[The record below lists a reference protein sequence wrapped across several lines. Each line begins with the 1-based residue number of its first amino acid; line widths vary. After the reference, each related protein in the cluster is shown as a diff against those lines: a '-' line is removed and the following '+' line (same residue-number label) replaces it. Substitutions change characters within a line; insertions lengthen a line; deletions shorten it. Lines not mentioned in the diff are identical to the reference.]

1 VTTETV
7 DSKVDALVAR
17 VAEQG
22 TEIAQMRR
30 ALLSLGSALMA
41 GGPPGPVGYV
51 AWHANEMKPPAEPV
65 ASSPPPVSSEP
76 AAVAA

>member
-41 GGPPGPVGYV
+41 GGPPGPASYV
-51 AWHANEMKPPAEPV
+51 AWHANEMKPPAE
-65 ASSPPPVSSEP
+65 ASSPPVVSSPTP
-76 AAVAA
+76 ASVAA